1 MSLPSG
7 SGKSPGHGTG
17 DAREAIAV
25 KISAYRPGP
34 GMMVSA
40 AFIGPGTVTACTLAG
55 ANFGFALIWALAFA
69 TITTVILQGFAVRI
83 ALVSRMGLAEAMLA
97 SVSSPQIK
105 ILAAG
110 LLIAALLL
118 GNAAYEAGNISG
130 AVLGIEALTGA
141 DIAPHKPAVII
152 TIALIAGGLLLMSRP
167 RWVERVLVTLVLL
180 MSSAFFAAFLLTR
193 PDITAI
199 FSGFDPQIPEGGLL
213 TAIALIGTTIVPY
226 NLFLHAAS
234 ARVRWD
240 SVDGLPEAQSD
251 NIVSISIGGLIS
263 ITILATAAGSLFGAG
278 SEIANAADMARQL
291 DPVFGELASLTLG
304 LGLFAAGLTS
314 AITAPL
320 ATGYIMQE
328 IFGKSE
334 TSGARLPYILGI
346 GTVLLSGTFGALL
359 NYRPVEIIFVAQ
371 IANGL
376 LLPIIAAFL
385 LYLANNRDILR
396 DHVNDSK
403 ANLAGIAI
411 LLITGLLGVRLVSR
425 ALGIWP

>member
-1 MSLPSG
+1 MKL
-7 SGKSPGHGTG
+7 
-17 DAREAIAV
+17 
-25 KISAYRPGP
+25 SAYRPGP

-55 ANFGFALIWALAFA
+55 ANFGFALIWALVFA
-69 TITTVILQGFAVRI
+69 TITTIILQSFAVRI
-83 ALVSRMGLAEAMLA
+83 ALVSRMGLAEAMIA
-97 SVSSPQIK
+97 SVSSTIVK
-105 ILAAG
+105 ILAAL

-130 AVLGIEALTGA
+130 AVLGVEAIAGT
-141 DIAPHKPAVII
+141 DIAPYRLLMII
-152 TIALIAGGLLLMSRP
+152 GIALLATGLLLLSRP
-167 RWVERVLVTLVLL
+167 RWVERVLIALVLL
-180 MSSAFFAAFLLTR
+180 MSGAFLAAFLLTR
-193 PDITAI
+193 PDFAAI
-199 FSGFDPQIPEGGLL
+199 FSGFVPRIPEAGLL

-234 ARVRWD
+234 ARQRWD
-240 SVDGLPEAQSD
+240 SVEGLPEAQTD
-251 NIVSISIGGLIS
+251 NVVSIGIGGLIS
-263 ITILATAAGSLFGAG
+263 ITILATAAASLFGTG

-291 DPVFGELASLTLG
+291 NPVFGSLASLTLG

-320 ATGYIMQE
+320 ATGYIIQE
-328 IFGKSE
+328 IFGRSAA
-334 TSGARLPYILGI
+334 SGSRLPYILGI
-346 GTVLLSGTFGALL
+346 AIVLLSGTIGALL

-385 LYLANNRDILR
+385 LYLANNRDILQ
-396 DHVNDSK
+396 DHVNDWKS
-403 ANLAGIAI
+403 NITGILI
-411 LLITGLLGVRLVSR
+411 LLVTGLLGVRLITR